1 VRALPYSITETT
13 NSAELWDPATQTW
26 TNTGNLNI
34 SRSAESLTI
43 LSNGQALVA
52 GGEHYDKHLGQ
63 LVILAT
69 AELYTP

>member
-1 VRALPYSITETT
+1 MRALPYSITETT

-26 TNTGNLNI
+26 TNTANLNI

-69 AELYTP
+69 AGLYTP